1 MLLPHMCNR
10 QLSGEKQSL
19 LLLMML
25 LELELSLELE
35 QQRVGGVLSIIYDF
49 NQQQKISGYENEI
62 NLISIL
68 IWQLIIILV
77 FVGMDISVFFE

>member
-19 LLLMML
+19 LLLLLML
-25 LELELSLELE
+25 LELSLELE

-49 NQQQKISGYENEI
+49 NQQQKISGFENEI

-68 IWQLIIILV
+68 IRQLIIILV
-77 FVGMDISVFFE
+77 FVGMDISFIF

>member
-1 MLLPHMCNR
+1 MLLQHRCSR
-10 QLSGEKQSL
+10 QLSEEEQSL
-19 LLLMML
+19 LIWML
-25 LELELSLELE
+25 LLELSLVLE

-68 IWQLIIILV
+68 I
-77 FVGMDISVFFE
+77 

>member
-19 LLLMML
+19 LLLL
-25 LELELSLELE
+25 LELSLELE

-49 NQQQKISGYENEI
+49 NQQPKISGYENEI
-62 NLISIL
+62 NLTYLNSDMATYHHIGFCRYGHFL
-68 IWQLIIILV
+68 H
-77 FVGMDISVFFE
+77 F

>member
-10 QLSGEKQSL
+10 HLSGEEQSL
-19 LLLMML
+19 LLLML

-35 QQRVGGVLSIIYDF
+35 QQRVGVVLSIIYDC

-77 FVGMDISVFFE
+77 FVGMDISFIF

>member
-19 LLLMML
+19 LLLL
-25 LELELSLELE
+25 LELSLELE
-35 QQRVGGVLSIIYDF
+35 KQRVGGVLSIIYDF

-77 FVGMDISVFFE
+77 FVGMDISFIFE